1 MYRIIKSLSFKE
13 SFSFKLENWNKLIP
27 FIFTTALSRVEDKKI
42 LFHKNCWSLVA
53 TRLVLCSLAHNY

>member
-27 FIFTTALSRVEDKKI
+27 FIFTTALSRVEDNKI
-42 LFHKNCWSLVA
+42 LLELVA